1 MAQKRIGQNSGRM
14 ILIYFYL
21 LLMLFL
27 LLVAASYTWFSLSK
41 TPSVSDL
48 ELYVNSA
55 AGLELSADRT
65 EWAQRLDFPT
75 LVSEESAPLKPVTW
89 SETKQIFLAAAYGAD
104 GRLLDSWRELSD
116 ARNANRKDSEGYYVR
131 CVFYARTGQ
140 SVSVSLTPAVPMED
154 GTAGSGTFLIGT
166 QEWNSQEVLHDN
178 GGLGAEYAVRMG
190 FRFTQV
196 DAEGKPVGDTTPL
209 LIYEPNCDGH
219 LSGTAGYVATES
231 VDGTV
236 TLVPEERLIRQT
248 TTTWQE
254 AYPVQREV
262 VLYDMGEFL
271 TDTKLFTLEPDE
283 LLQIELY
290 IWLEGQDMDCVGQV
304 DQARILASI
313 QFKADP
319 ANQSG
324 METIS

>member
-1 MAQKRIGQNSGRM
+1 
-14 ILIYFYL
+14 
-21 LLMLFL
+21 
-27 LLVAASYTWFSLSK
+27 
-41 TPSVSDL
+41 
-48 ELYVNSA
+48 
-55 AGLELSADRT
+55 
-65 EWAQRLDFPT
+65 
-75 LVSEESAPLKPVTW
+75 
-89 SETKQIFLAAAYGAD
+89 
-104 GRLLDSWRELSD
+104 
-116 ARNANRKDSEGYYVR
+116 
-131 CVFYARTGQ
+131 
-140 SVSVSLTPAVPMED
+140 
-154 GTAGSGTFLIGT
+154 
-166 QEWNSQEVLHDN
+166 
-178 GGLGAEYAVRMG
+178 MG

-196 DAEGKPVGDTTPL
+196 DAEGNLVGDTTPL

-219 LSGTAGYVATES
+219 LSGTAGYVAT
-231 VDGTV
+231 
-236 TLVPEERLIRQT
+236 
-248 TTTWQE
+248 WQE
-254 AYPVQREV
+254 TYPVQREV